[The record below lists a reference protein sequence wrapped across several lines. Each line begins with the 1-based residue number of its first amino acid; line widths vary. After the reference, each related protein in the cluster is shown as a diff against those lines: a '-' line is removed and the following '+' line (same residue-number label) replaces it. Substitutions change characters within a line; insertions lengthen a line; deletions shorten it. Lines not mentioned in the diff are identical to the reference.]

1 MEGSMGKKK
10 KGTNEIIKF
19 IQDINRYNKNYISS
33 VAD

>member
-10 KGTNEIIKF
+10 RETIEIIKF
-19 IQDINRYNKNYISS
+19 KQDIYRYNKNYISS